1 MLPPLALKHFPPEVI
16 EQTVLIYKTA
26 LALSYTP
33 CSWLTSRVV
42 FIPKPGKERYTEPK
56 SFRPISLSNYI
67 LKGLERVVGW
77 HADAMLDLEPV
88 HTAQHGFTKGRSTE
102 SAISN
107 TVNYIEKHIYA
118 GDYCLAVFL
127 DIQGA
132 FDNIDINGIHSSLLA
147 KGINEYAADW
157 YLHYL
162 SNRRLDITQGVAVY
176 STHLARG
183 FPQGGVLSAKL
194 WTIAFDEVVEIINKS
209 GMFVQA
215 YADDCCLM
223 IGGTDL
229 EFMYRR
235 TNQVLTQLSQCGE
248 AHGLKFNPKKQRQ
261 YCSTEG
267 IKNLKAITN

>member
-16 EQTVLIYKTA
+16 EQAVIIYKTA

-107 TVNYIEKHIYA
+107 CN
-118 GDYCLAVFL
+118 DP
-127 DIQGA
+127 
-132 FDNIDINGIHSSLLA
+132 N
-147 KGINEYAADW
+147 
-157 YLHYL
+157 
-162 SNRRLDITQGVAVY
+162 
-176 STHLARG
+176 LARKLRVKVSYLTNNNNE
-183 FPQGGVLSAKL
+183 VLSYY
-194 WTIAFDEVVEIINKS
+194 I
-209 GMFVQA
+209 
-215 YADDCCLM
+215 
-223 IGGTDL
+223 
-229 EFMYRR
+229 
-235 TNQVLTQLSQCGE
+235 
-248 AHGLKFNPKKQRQ
+248 
-261 YCSTEG
+261 
-267 IKNLKAITN
+267 